1 MFLRHA
7 LLLSATLALAVP
19 AAAQTSHVTGLFNT
33 GVNAAGAPLSGYAVD
48 PHYAIVGN
56 AVFSTAYASRLGD
69 GSPIDTAAWVPDTA
83 LSSWINPVI
92 GTGFVDRAGVT
103 DALRYETH
111 FQVQAG
117 LETQVRLQGR
127 WAADD
132 GGLRIWLNGVQV
144 PGVPVAQADS
154 WHSFSIA
161 GGFKA
166 GDNVLAFDTL
176 STQSPT
182 GLRVEVSAVPE
193 PGTVSLWMAGALLV
207 TLRLRRPA

>member
-1 MFLRHA
+1 MFLRPA
-7 LLLSATLALAVP
+7 LLLAAALALP
-19 AAAQTSHVTGLFNT
+19 AAAQTPHVTGLFNT
-33 GVNAAGAPLSGYAVD
+33 GVSATGTPLGGYAPD

-56 AVFSTAYASRLGD
+56 AVFSTAYAAQLGD
-69 GSPIDTAAWVPDTA
+69 GSPIDTGAWVGDTPW
-83 LSSWINPVI
+83 SRWINPAV
-92 GTGFVDRAGVT
+92 GTGFTDQPGVT
-103 DALRYETH
+103 DELRYETH
-111 FQVQAG
+111 FQVQPGAES
-117 LETQVRLQGR
+117 LVQLQGR

-144 PGVPVAQADS
+144 AGIPIAQADA

-161 GGFKA
+161 SGFVA

-193 PGTVSLWMAGALLV
+193 PGSVALLLGGALVL

>member
-1 MFLRHA
+1 MPARLA
-7 LLLSATLALAVP
+7 LLLASALAAASAT
-19 AAAQTSHVTGLFNT
+19 AQTGAVTGLFNT
-33 GVNAAGAPLSGYAVD
+33 GVDATGAPLAGYAAD

-56 AVFSTAYASRLGD
+56 TVFSTAYASRLGD
-69 GSPIDTAAWVPDTA
+69 GSPIDTSAWVPDTA
-83 LSSWINPVI
+83 VSSWINPVI
-92 GTGFVDRAGVT
+92 GTGFTDQPGVT

-117 LETQVRLQGR
+117 FEAQIQLQGR

-132 GGLRIWLNGVQV
+132 GGLRIWLNGVPV
-144 PGVPVAQADS
+144 AAVPVAQADT

-161 GGFKA
+161 SGFVA

-182 GLRVEVSAVPE
+182 GLRVEVAAVPE
-193 PGTVSLWMAGALLV
+193 PGSVALMLGGGLLL
-207 TLRLRRPA
+207 TLRLRRRA